1 MRTIVSV
8 LVSCLVLLGF
18 GAPASALTPDDQAS
32 YGQPA
37 GKLPTKD
44 TWVSDVGAAMHGSR
58 ASLSDRIAAAD
69 AGEKLA
75 VNLDIDN
82 TSLATHYAPRQP
94 VLVVRRFARY
104 AHHHGVAV
112 FFNTGRDTTQA
123 ARMRSLLVKAGYPVD
138 RLCTRR
144 PSEAVV
150 HSKQRCRA
158 SFVADGYTLV
168 ANVGNRRT
176 DFIGGGYERALRLPN
191 YGGQLS

>member
-1 MRTIVSV
+1 VRTVVSA
-8 LVSCLVLLGF
+8 LVSCLALLSLGS
-18 GAPASALTPDDQAS
+18 PASAEMP
-32 YGQPA
+32 

-44 TWVSDVGAAMHGSR
+44 TWVSDVSTAMHGSR
-58 ASLSDRIAAAD
+58 SYLSDRIAAATTD
-69 AGEKLA
+69 EKLA
-75 VNLDIDN
+75 INLDIDN

-94 VLVVRRFARY
+94 VLVVRRLARY
-104 AHHHGVAV
+104 AHNHGVAV

-123 ARMRSLLVKAGYPVD
+123 ATVRSLLVKAGYPVD

-168 ANVGNRRT
+168 ANVGNRKT
-176 DFIGGGYERALRLPN
+176 DFIGGDYERAFRLPSYSN
-191 YGGQLS
+191 QLS